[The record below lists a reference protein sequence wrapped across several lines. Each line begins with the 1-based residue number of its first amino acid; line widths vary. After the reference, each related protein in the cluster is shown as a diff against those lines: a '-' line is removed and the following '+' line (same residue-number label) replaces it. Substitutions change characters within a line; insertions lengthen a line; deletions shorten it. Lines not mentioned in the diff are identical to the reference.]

1 MGNFCLK
8 KMRMYLFIVLIVAV
22 MADRPSDNELRTR
35 VECERVGGVWT
46 QVRGLCGSTCR
57 YKGRTIKDCPNG
69 DRRRAPLREERRRQS
84 FVTAMIPDSD
94 LRTRAGCESV
104 SGQWRQVRGLCGST
118 CHFQGRVIKDC
129 PEEEQEPSVLE
140 RDNDSSVIVPDERA
154 CRFKQCPEEEQEE
167 EQGFATAMI
176 LDSELRTRA
185 NCESYGGRWQR
196 VRGLCGSTCHFQGR
210 VIKDCPE

>member
-1 MGNFCLK
+1 
-8 KMRMYLFIVLIVAV
+8 MRLYLFIVLIVAV

-129 PEEEQEPSVLE
+129 PEEEEEQEPSVLE

-154 CRFKQCPEEEQEE
+154 CRTLGGVWVHVRSPCGSFCMKARRRFKQC
-167 EQGFATAMI
+167 
-176 LDSELRTRA
+176 RA
-185 NCESYGGRWQR
+185 DDPWVVGR
-196 VRGLCGSTCHFQGR
+196 
-210 VIKDCPE
+210 